1 MRKAYLAVM
10 TVSSLMSACVYQPVP
25 LETNRP
31 VTYQFDMQAADH
43 WDKLAEQVATN
54 IEANLPKP
62 PTAYTSASAST
73 SPAPMPTP
81 LPAPMPSVAE
91 DPLSNLPPGTLPPPG
106 PTPGDEAMAASAAP
120 APATSA
126 GPKVVQFDFS
136 APSATQTGGGG
147 GASTDLSQLAITT
160 PTNANNR
167 PLLYI
172 NPPRG
177 GQETVFNQT
186 FHDLLRTHLVQ
197 KGVAITNRPDGA
209 NSYCTQND
217 FCRPMILDY
226 AVEVVK
232 HKDRR
237 YVRQPDTEV
246 VVSTALMDGDL
257 VLFSRSDIYYINA
270 GDDDHYDRGMKTLKV
285 VDQ

>member
-10 TVSSLMSACVYQPVP
+10 TVSTLMSACVYQPVP

-31 VTYQFDMQAADH
+31 VTYQFDMQAANH
-43 WDKLAEQVATN
+43 WDKLAEQVAAN
-54 IEANLPKP
+54 IEANLPKS
-62 PTAYTSASAST
+62 PTAYTSASATT
-73 SPAPMPTP
+73 SPAPMLTP
-81 LPAPMPSVAE
+81 LPAPMPSGVAE
-91 DPLSNLPPGTLPPPG
+91 DPLSNLPPGTLLPPG
-106 PTPGDEAMAASAAP
+106 PTPGDDAAMAASAAP
-120 APATSA
+120 AA
-126 GPKVVQFDFS
+126 PKVVQFDFS
-136 APSATQTGGGG
+136 APSGTQTGGGG
-147 GASTDLSQLAITT
+147 GASADLSQLAITT
-160 PTNANNR
+160 PTNTSNR

-209 NSYCTQND
+209 NAYCTQND

-237 YVRQPDTEV
+237 HVRQPDTEV

-270 GDDDHYDRGMKTLKV
+270 GDDDHYDRGMKNLKV